1 MSVHT
6 GLPNGME
13 LTVIAK
19 AHLAVDVLLWLDM
32 SVFLHWL
39 KRSKYPQKCT
49 QCSQFLFL
57 RLQNDECILFCQ
69 SWETGD
75 IQSEAKDEKERRSHE
90 ELYPPPPP
98 PKEIKIKQQ
107 EKRKEYLQRWQSK
120 SQRSD
125 HNFLGLEYRNAY
137 LTYISVTFSR
147 ADWQLDQT
155 LPTPLGVCLFVKK
168 YRHMS
173 LQQTCIVSE
182 LSWRQEFTCPCY
194 LVFFSL
200 TAEVSCYV
208 SVCMCLC
215 WAQMQFLD
223 PSLGTLLTVEMQ
235 FNSSGSNSYP
245 S

>member
-75 IQSEAKDEKERRSHE
+75 IQSEAKDEKERLSHE
-90 ELYPPPPP
+90 ELYP

-107 EKRKEYLQRWQSK
+107 EKRIEYLQRWQSK

-137 LTYISVTFSR
+137 LTYISETFSR
-147 ADWQLDQT
+147 ADWQLIRPCPH
-155 LPTPLGVCLFVKK
+155 LWVSACLLRNTDTCLCS
-168 YRHMS
+168 RHALSRNWADGRSS
-173 LQQTCIVSE
+173 LV
-182 LSWRQEFTCPCY
+182 
-194 LVFFSL
+194 LVIWCFSL
-200 TAEVSCYV
+200 WLLKFPVML
-208 SVCMCLC
+208 VCVCVCAGHRCSFWTPHWAHC
-215 WAQMQFLD
+215 WQ
-223 PSLGTLLTVEMQ
+223 
-235 FNSSGSNSYP
+235 
-245 S
+245 

>member
-1 MSVHT
+1 
-6 GLPNGME
+6 ME

-49 QCSQFLFL
+49 QCSQFLFFASAKWWVHIILSIL
-57 RLQNDECILFCQ
+57 RNWWHSKWSQRWERKAL
-69 SWETGD
+69 SWRT
-75 IQSEAKDEKERRSHE
+75 
-90 ELYPPPPP
+90 LPPT

-125 HNFLGLEYRNAY
+125 HNFLGLNYRNAH
-137 LTYISVTFSR
+137 LKYISVIFFKGRLTT
-147 ADWQLDQT
+147 DQT
-155 LPTPLGVCLFVKK
+155 LPTPLGVRLFVKK

-182 LSWRQEFTCPCY
+182 LSWRQESTCPCY
-194 LVFFSL
+194 LVFFAL

-208 SVCMCLC
+208 SVYVFVQCSDSFWTPHWAHC
-215 WAQMQFLD
+215 WQ
-223 PSLGTLLTVEMQ
+223 
-235 FNSSGSNSYP
+235 
-245 S
+245 